1 VLSIA
6 DLRPDVHEKSAFY
19 LQRMYVIQLTGN
31 QTNFSPGDQYTFSPP
46 KYSIWAN
53 SLWFLSLVISLTCA
67 MLATSVQQWAR
78 RYITITQPGRCSPK
92 QRARMR
98 AFFANGV
105 DQFHVSWTVEALPA
119 LVHLS
124 LVIFF
129 AGLLIFLFNINNT
142 VFITVVAWVG
152 SLALV
157 YGAITLM
164 PIFRPDSP
172 YYAPLSST
180 AWFFYSSIQDV
191 FAHCRWEVRSVLSA
205 AEEAALER
213 SPEIDV
219 RILEWTVDAL
229 AEDDAQEKF
238 FESLPGFYKSD
249 LVRDPLHGL
258 PEEIEWKILGI
269 LNEFLRRTL
278 SSNSVTGLVKSRRFA
293 ICLNVASEVRS
304 SYGIRFICRRVIE
317 DVNWSLVPESVD
329 IGHFLRS
336 WDKSTKGRF
345 SQYIQGV
352 IAHIVA
358 GVWERND
365 RWVKLAMDH
374 LGISEQ
380 HLQDYLAHG
389 DSVLLANLIH
399 LTRLIS
405 HTDWVTPDI
414 LRPLSRFD
422 VHNTHPG
429 VQHDFCIMWNEL
441 VLESRSKGALSRLR
455 TVLKA
460 VRPLFFDL
468 HQDEAS
474 VGRSKYPLCTN
485 GGHRSG
491 WTQDLQEALVL
502 SVEESIHPSASTSA
516 PVMVQHPTRA
526 SAPARAAVTSSP
538 SRASQG
544 HTTPPLV
551 DELSPGDLP
560 GPSVQSSHPVPR
572 VPSPDPIIPF
582 DFVTA
587 TSTQAMAQSSDV
599 PSAVISDPHSTV
611 AIIVPVQQ
619 LASAP
624 LSSGSDSPHD
634 NGDHHV
640 VTPSMAPEIL
650 IAPSV
655 TTHSDDALPTD
666 AQSAT
671 STITEPDL
679 SRNITEDPPPNT
691 ATSPPLTTRQETSD
705 TLADDDLQDLNIPT
719 PTVASSSQHP
729 YHSTEPVPDITG
741 EFSLDTAFSS
751 HDSDHSQ

>member
-1 VLSIA
+1 
-6 DLRPDVHEKSAFY
+6 
-19 LQRMYVIQLTGN
+19 
-31 QTNFSPGDQYTFSPP
+31 
-46 KYSIWAN
+46 
-53 SLWFLSLVISLTCA
+53 
-67 MLATSVQQWAR
+67 
-78 RYITITQPGRCSPK
+78 
-92 QRARMR
+92 
-98 AFFANGV
+98 
-105 DQFHVSWTVEALPA
+105 
-119 LVHLS
+119 
-124 LVIFF
+124 
-129 AGLLIFLFNINNT
+129 
-142 VFITVVAWVG
+142 
-152 SLALV
+152 
-157 YGAITLM
+157 
-164 PIFRPDSP
+164 
-172 YYAPLSST
+172 
-180 AWFFYSSIQDV
+180 
-191 FAHCRWEVRSVLSA
+191 
-205 AEEAALER
+205 
-213 SPEIDV
+213 
-219 RILEWTVDAL
+219 LEWTVDAL

-278 SSNSVTGLVKSRRFA
+278 SSNSVTGLVKSRRFS
-293 ICLNVASEVRS
+293 ICLNAAREVRS
-304 SYGIRFICRRVIE
+304 SYGIRYICRRVIE

-352 IAHIVA
+352 IAHTVA

-380 HLQDYLAHG
+380 HLQDCLAHS

-460 VRPLFFDL
+460 VRPIFFDL
-468 HQDEAS
+468 HQDETR

-485 GGHRSG
+485 VGHRSG

-502 SVEESIHPSASTSA
+502 SVEESIHPRASTSA

-526 SAPARAAVTSSP
+526 SATARAALTSSP
-538 SRASQG
+538 SRVSQC
-544 HTTPPLV
+544 HTTPPLA

-560 GPSVQSSHPVPR
+560 DPSVVSSHPVPR
-572 VPSPDPIIPF
+572 VSSPDLIIPF
-582 DFVTA
+582 DFVTVTA

-599 PSAVISDPHSTV
+599 PSTVISDPHSPV
-611 AIIVPVQQ
+611 ASIAPVQQ

-624 LSSGSDSPHD
+624 LSSGSDSTHD

-640 VTPSMAPEIL
+640 VTPSTAPEML
-650 IAPSV
+650 IASSV

-671 STITEPDL
+671 SIITEPDL
-679 SRNITEDPPPNT
+679 SRNIRKTLPQTLLPALPL
-691 ATSPPLTTRQETSD
+691 PLGKKPLTHRQTMVSRTLTS
-705 TLADDDLQDLNIPT
+705 LLLQWLQALSIHII
-719 PTVASSSQHP
+719 QR
-729 YHSTEPVPDITG
+729 
-741 EFSLDTAFSS
+741 S
-751 HDSDHSQ
+751 HFLT